1 MRFES
6 RMVVQRSLSGF
17 GRVGAPHSRRHLVR
31 YAQVLFF
38 TGFGKEY
45 FLAWL
50 SSYGVKAD
58 KTEFRLKENY
68 TDQLMSYKRYVWV
81 LYYKSTE

>member
-1 MRFES
+1 
-6 RMVVQRSLSGF
+6 MVVQRSLSGF
-17 GRVGAPHSRRHLVR
+17 GGVGAPHREGTWLDMHGC
-31 YAQVLFF
+31 FF